1 MYKRQALILGIPVC
15 TVEVSG
21 MKEMLGENN
30 EYGIVTENSE
40 EGLYRG
46 IKSFL
51 DSQELQKYYKQQAK
65 ERGQKFQMDN
75 TVKAVEEMFLSC
87 MER

>member
-1 MYKRQALILGIPVC
+1 
-15 TVEVSG
+15 